1 MRIIQGWGHLIM
13 FIPLY
18 DGNPLRNISV
28 SWVNW
33 TFIALNFVIFI
44 GLQQSL
50 GVNKVAFS
58 LGMIPTIV
66 NDFKE
71 LPANAVWI
79 PEDATY
85 ITYAFLHGNWMHLI
99 GNMLFLWVFG
109 DNVEDA
115 MGHIRY
121 FFFYLLCALGSSL
134 LHSFLFLQNES
145 PLIGASGAVAGIVA
159 AYLMLHPR
167 IRVWVLVLGRIPLP
181 LSAMWCLG
189 FWVIYQFVMFWVD
202 PDGTTAWS
210 AHIGGMITGAFLILF
225 LRYRHVPLFDKSP
238 STSN

>member
-1 MRIIQGWGHLIM
+1 M
-13 FIPLY
+13 FLPLY
-18 DGNPLRNISV
+18 DGNPLRNIKV

-33 TFIALNFVIFI
+33 TLIGVNIAVFVL
-44 GLQQSL
+44 LQQSL

-58 LGMIPTIV
+58 LGLIPTIV
-66 NDFKE
+66 NDFKD
-71 LPANAVWI
+71 LPVNAVWV

-85 ITYAFLHGNWMHLI
+85 ITYAFLHGGWMHLI

-121 FFFYLLCALGSSL
+121 ICFYLLCAAAAGF
-134 LHSFLFLQNES
+134 LHSFLIPQNEA
-145 PLIGASGAVAGIVA
+145 PLVGASGAVAGVVA

-167 IRVWVLVLGRIPLP
+167 VKVWVLVLARIPLP

-189 FWVIYQFVMFWVD
+189 FWVLFQIFMFITD
-202 PDGTTAWS
+202 MDGTTSWS
-210 AHIGGMITGAFLILF
+210 AHIGGIIAGAILILF
-225 LRYRHVPLFDKSP
+225 LRHRHVPLFDKS
-238 STSN
+238 STG